1 MEQRVYAEDYYYIEV
16 SGDDFFLYSAS
27 ALLSLPF
34 CPFWWLICLEAMV
47 WLRRGHFHFALYMPP
62 EVTFIVILPVHRLQL
77 KTPLLLLLLC
87 FGSEQNVGRKKKMPN
102 VRFTLPTKNDPR
114 TTQPNNR
121 QHYLPENVIT
131 AQPSSNGLTKRL
143 MKWRKKDYQ
152 LIDSTR
158 EKHYRNGFVS
168 FYCLIHLHNHFC

>member
-1 MEQRVYAEDYYYIEV
+1 MINLPRSYGV
-16 SGDDFFLYSAS
+16 AS
-27 ALLSLPF
+27 VWTFSL
-34 CPFWWLICLEAMV
+34 C
-47 WLRRGHFHFALYMPP
+47 ALYAPGGHIYCDFACTHQAST
-62 EVTFIVILPVHRLQL
+62 E
-77 KTPLLLLLLC
+77 TPLLLLLLC
-87 FGSEQNVGRKKKMPN
+87 FGFEQNVGRKKKMPN